1 LTNGLTHDSVVENV
15 WLGWEMV
22 LLRWESLSGKCAKLH
37 TVAVSNKG
45 DPAPQYFAYASH
57 FVQSST
63 I

>member
-1 LTNGLTHDSVVENV
+1 LTNGLTHDSVLENV

-45 DPAPQYFAYASH
+45 GPAPQYF
-57 FVQSST
+57 